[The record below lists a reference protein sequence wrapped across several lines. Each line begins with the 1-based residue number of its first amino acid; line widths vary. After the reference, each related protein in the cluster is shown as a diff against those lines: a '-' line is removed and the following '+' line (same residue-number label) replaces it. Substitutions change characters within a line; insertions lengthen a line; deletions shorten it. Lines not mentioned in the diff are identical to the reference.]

1 MIFSLLTP
9 NYILKLPAKK
19 MCWGLLLLM
28 MGGMGLMGLMGG
40 MGLMGS
46 MGLKIKNL
54 NDNFFMR

>member
-9 NYILKLPAKK
+9 NYILKLPAMK

-40 MGLMGS
+40 MGG

>member
-1 MIFSLLTP
+1 MKI
-9 NYILKLPAKK
+9 
-19 MCWGLLLLM
+19 CWGLLLLM

-40 MGLMGS
+40 MGLRGS

>member
-1 MIFSLLTP
+1 
-9 NYILKLPAKK
+9 

-40 MGLMGS
+40 MGG

>member
-1 MIFSLLTP
+1 
-9 NYILKLPAKK
+9 

-40 MGLMGS
+40 VGS

>member
-1 MIFSLLTP
+1 
-9 NYILKLPAKK
+9 

-40 MGLMGS
+40 VGLMGS

>member
-1 MIFSLLTP
+1 
-9 NYILKLPAKK
+9 

-40 MGLMGS
+40 VGG

>member
-28 MGGMGLMGLMGG
+28 MGGMGLMGGV
-40 MGLMGS
+40 GLMGS